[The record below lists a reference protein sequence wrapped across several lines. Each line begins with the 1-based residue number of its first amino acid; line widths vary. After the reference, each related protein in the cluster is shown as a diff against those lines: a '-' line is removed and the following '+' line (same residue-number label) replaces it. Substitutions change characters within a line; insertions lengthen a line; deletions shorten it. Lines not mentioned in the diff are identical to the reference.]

1 MIASG
6 MRHTTPTAAV
16 PVAMLGITHRE
27 AAVSVRERLVL
38 KDEAWPTLLANLR
51 AAGLVEGAAYLS
63 TCNRSEFYVSGP
75 RAIEAV
81 EQIRLFLVSHLDLAD
96 VEKLEW
102 SHREGDEAIYHLF
115 RVASSLDSLVLGDT
129 EILAQVRNAYESAK
143 AAGQTDK
150 TLNLVFQGALR
161 VGKGVRTHTSIQ
173 QRAASVAS
181 LVSQQLRQIAGKGTI
196 VVLGAGEIAQAVLR
210 NLQKLGP
217 EVVVLNR
224 TESSLLKLA
233 NAHRFTAGQL
243 QDFVK
248 HMDGAVAL
256 VSCLAI
262 DRPCIDAATLAAATW
277 GRHTPLA
284 VYDLGVP
291 RNIDPLART
300 LPGVMLHDMDD
311 LQATVEANKAGR
323 AEAAAEGETYVSL
336 KLEEFLIRWLLAP
349 VAPVLEQLRGRKLTP
364 PAELDALLTPHLAQ
378 LTVAARHELARQL
391 GPALQ
396 QLPEP
401 TRSALLAG
409 SSTQ

>member
-1 MIASG
+1 
-6 MRHTTPTAAV
+6 
-16 PVAMLGITHRE
+16 MLGITHRE
-27 AAVSVRERLVL
+27 AAVHVRECLVL
-38 KDEAWPTLLANLR
+38 QDHAWSALLASLR
-51 AAGLVEGAAYLS
+51 ATGLVEGAVYLS
-63 TCNRSEFYVSGP
+63 TCNRSEFYISGP
-75 RAIEAV
+75 RAAEAV
-81 EQIRLFLVSHLDLAD
+81 EQIRLYLVSRLDLSE

-102 SHREGDEAIYHLF
+102 AHREDAEAIHHLF

-129 EILAQVRNAYESAK
+129 EILAQVRNAYEAAQ
-143 AAGQTDK
+143 AAGQADK
-150 TLNLVFQGALR
+150 TLNLIFQGALR

-181 LVSQQLRQIAGKGTI
+181 LVSQQLRQVADKGTI

-224 TESSLLKLA
+224 TESSLAKLA
-233 NAHRFTAGQL
+233 MAHKFTAGQL
-243 QDFVK
+243 HDFVR
-248 HMDGAVAL
+248 HMDGAAAL

-262 DRPCIDAATLAAATW
+262 ERPFIDAPTLAAATW

-284 VYDLGVP
+284 VFDLGVP

-323 AEAAAEGETYVSL
+323 AAAAAEGEAYVSL
-336 KLEEFLIRWLLAP
+336 RLEEFLCRWMLAP
-349 VAPVLEQLRGRKLTP
+349 VAPVLGQLRGRKMTP

-378 LTVAARHELARQL
+378 LNLAARHELARQL

-409 SSTQ
+409 SSSQ